1 MSNDI
6 GAVSFQNRTLLLA
19 RILLVPLYYYS
30 GVGKVMNFEATA
42 TRLPGGDGMLGTL
55 LLSGATV
62 VELGVA
68 TLFLIGLWPR
78 LAAVVMILYTIAATL
93 MFHQFWAAPPA
104 TVVPQTLNFLKNLG
118 IIGGFALVA
127 AFGPGAYSVQALAR
141 GRG

>member
-1 MSNDI
+1 MTTDI
-6 GAVSFQNRTLLLA
+6 GAVSFQNKTLLLA

-42 TRLPGGDGMLGTL
+42 AKLPGGDGMLGTV
-55 LLSGATV
+55 LLSGATA

-78 LAAVVMILYTIAATL
+78 LAAVVMILYTIAVTL

-104 TVVPQTLNFLKNLG
+104 TVGPQTINFLKNLG
-118 IIGGFALVA
+118 IIGGFALIA

-141 GRG
+141 NGQ